1 MFGSHPQRFTILF
14 PGVQVGEFWSF
25 LGDSDT
31 QLELQA
37 ITLGSCYSRCA
48 DVPSAS
54 PGSLLDIQN
63 QSPPHT
69 CWTWICI
76 LMKLPGKL

>member
-1 MFGSHPQRFTILF
+1 MFGSHPEIYNLTVLGCKLGIYESL
-14 PGVQVGEFWSF
+14 
-25 LGDSDT
+25 LGDSDI

-54 PGSLLDIQN
+54 TGSLLDIQN
-63 QSPPHT
+63 WSPPHT
-69 CWTWICI
+69 C
-76 LMKLPGKL
+76 